1 MIMNIK
7 HLENVT
13 LIGMGAL
20 GTLFASILLESL
32 PSASVTFLMDP
43 ERYEKYHNRP
53 VLVNGTP
60 VHFNMV
66 TPDQAEPADLII
78 VSTKATGLEAAL
90 DTMETSV
97 GPDTIIISAINGV
110 TSEEILSRRFGREK
124 VIHTVAQG
132 MDAAFFS
139 GKLTYKIR
147 GCLCIGITDP
157 SMQEKLDA
165 LTAFFDRTN
174 FPYRVESDILHRIWS
189 KFMLNVGINQV
200 CMVCQTGYGGATR
213 PGSFELMLMV
223 SAMREAKLIA
233 LAEGISLTEE
243 DLTGYVDLMRSL
255 TPDSMPS
262 MAQDR
267 IRKKPSEVE
276 IFSGTVRAIAEKHG
290 ILVPVNDYLY
300 DKIKEIEA
308 AY

>member
-1 MIMNIK
+1 MK
-7 HLENVT
+7 HPENVT

-20 GTLFASILLESL
+20 GTLFASILQESL
-32 PSASVTFLMDP
+32 PPESVTFLMDT
-43 ERYEKYHNRP
+43 ERYEKYHGWP

-60 VHFNMV
+60 TYFNMV
-66 TPDQAEPADLII
+66 TPDRAKPADLVI
-78 VSTKATGLEAAL
+78 VSTKATGLPAAL
-90 DTMETSV
+90 DTLETSV

-124 VIHTVAQG
+124 VIHAVAQG

-139 GKLTYKIR
+139 GKLTYRIR
-147 GCLCIGITDP
+147 GCFCIGITDP

-165 LTAFFDRTN
+165 LSAFFDRTN
-174 FPYRVESDILHRIWS
+174 FPYKVEQDILHRIWS
-189 KFMLNVGINQV
+189 KFMLNVGINQT
-200 CMVCQTGYGGATR
+200 CMVCETGYGGATK

-223 SAMREAKLIA
+223 SAMREAKLVA
-233 LAEGISLTEE
+233 QAEGISLTEE
-243 DLTGYVDLMRSL
+243 DLTGYVELMRSL

-276 IFSGTVRAIAEKHG
+276 IFSGTVRTIAAKHG
-290 ILVPVNDYLY
+290 IIVPVNDYLY
-300 DKIKEIEA
+300 NKVKEIEA

>member
-1 MIMNIK
+1 MK

-32 PSASVTFLMDP
+32 PPESVTFLMDP
-43 ERYEKYHNRP
+43 ERYEKYSDRP

-60 VHFNMV
+60 VCFNMV
-66 TPDQAEPADLII
+66 TPDQAKPADLVI

-90 DTMETSV
+90 DTLETSV

-110 TSEEILSRRFGREK
+110 TSEEILSRRFGRDK
-124 VIHTVAQG
+124 VIHAVAQG
-132 MDAAFFS
+132 MDATFFS
-139 GKLTYKIR
+139 GKLTYRIK

-157 SMQEKLDA
+157 SMQEKLNA
-165 LTAFFDRTN
+165 LTAFFDRTH
-174 FPYRVESDILHRIWS
+174 FPYRVERDILHRIWS
-189 KFMLNVGINQV
+189 KFMLNVGINQT
-200 CMVCQTGYGGATR
+200 CMVCETGYGGATR

-223 SAMREAKLIA
+223 SAMREAKLVA
-233 LAEGISLTEE
+233 LAEGINLTEE
-243 DLTGYVDLMRSL
+243 DLVDYVELMRSL

-267 IRKKPSEVE
+267 IRKKPSEVG

>member
-1 MIMNIK
+1 MKN
-7 HLENVT
+7 LNNVT

-20 GTLFASILLESL
+20 GTLFATILRETL
-32 PSASVTFLMDP
+32 PPESVTFLMDP
-43 ERYEKYHNRP
+43 ERYEKYHDRP
-53 VLVNGTP
+53 VLINGTP
-60 VHFNMV
+60 VRFNMT
-66 TPDQAEPADLII
+66 TPDLAKPADLII
-78 VSTKATGLEAAL
+78 VSTKATGLSEAL
-90 DTMETSV
+90 DTLETSV
-97 GPDTIIISAINGV
+97 GPDTIILSAINGV
-110 TSEEILSRRFGREK
+110 TSEEILAERFGRDK

-139 GKLTYKIR
+139 GKLTYRIK

-157 SMQEKLDA
+157 SMQAKLDA
-165 LTAFFDRTN
+165 VASFFERTH
-174 FPYRVESDILHRIWS
+174 FPYRVEDDILHRIWS

-200 CMVCQTGYGGATR
+200 CMVCGTGYGEATR

-223 SAMREAKLIA
+223 SAMREAKIAA
-233 LAEGISLTEE
+233 LAEGITLTEE
-243 DLTGYVDLMRSL
+243 DLTGYVELMRSL

-276 IFSGTVRAIAEKHG
+276 IFSGTVRAIAAKHG
-290 ILVPVNDYLY
+290 LLVPVNDYLY
-300 DKIKEIEA
+300 NKVKEIEA

>member
-1 MIMNIK
+1 MK
-7 HLENVT
+7 RLENVT

-20 GTLFASILLESL
+20 GTLFATILLESL
-32 PSASVTFLMDP
+32 PPESVTFLMDP
-43 ERYEKYHNRP
+43 ERYEKYHAEP

-60 VHFNMV
+60 VRFNMV
-66 TPDQAEPADLII
+66 TPDQAKPADLVI
-78 VSTKATGLEAAL
+78 VSTKATGLLDAL
-90 DTMETSV
+90 DTLVTSV

-110 TSEEILSRRFGREK
+110 TSEEILSQRFGSDK
-124 VIHTVAQG
+124 VIHAVAQG

-139 GKLTYKIR
+139 GKLTYRMK
-147 GCLCIGITDP
+147 GCFCIGITDP

-165 LTAFFDRTN
+165 LTEFFDRTH
-174 FPYRVESDILHRIWS
+174 FPYKIEPDILRRIWS

-200 CMVCQTGYGGATR
+200 CMVCGTGYGGATR
-213 PGSFELMLMV
+213 PESFELMLMV
-223 SAMREAKLIA
+223 SAMREAKLVA
-233 LAEGISLTEE
+233 LAEGISLTED
-243 DLTGYVDLMRSL
+243 DLVDYVELMRSL

-267 IRKKPSEVE
+267 IRKKLSEDE
-276 IFSGTVRAIAEKHG
+276 IFSGTVQAIAAKHG

-300 DKIKEIEA
+300 NKVKEIEA

>member
-1 MIMNIK
+1 MK
-7 HLENVT
+7 RLENVT

-32 PSASVTFLMDP
+32 PPESVTFLMDP
-43 ERYEKYHNRP
+43 ERYEKYHAGP

-60 VHFNMV
+60 VRFNMV
-66 TPDQAEPADLII
+66 TPDQAKPADLVI
-78 VSTKATGLEAAL
+78 VSTKATGLPEAL
-90 DTMETSV
+90 NTLETSV

-110 TSEEILSRRFGREK
+110 TSEEILSRRFGRDK
-124 VIHTVAQG
+124 VIHAVAQG
-132 MDAAFFS
+132 MDATFFS
-139 GKLTYKIR
+139 GKLTYRIK

-157 SMQEKLDA
+157 SMQEKLNA
-165 LTAFFDRTN
+165 LTAFFDRTH
-174 FPYRVESDILHRIWS
+174 FPYRVERDILHRIWS
-189 KFMLNVGINQV
+189 KFMLNVGINQT
-200 CMVCQTGYGGATR
+200 CMVCETGYGGATR

-223 SAMREAKLIA
+223 SAMREAKLVA
-233 LAEGISLTEE
+233 LAEGINLTEE
-243 DLTGYVDLMRSL
+243 DLVDYVELMRSL

-267 IRKKPSEVE
+267 IRKKPSEVG

>member
-147 GCLCIGITDP
+147 GCLCFGITDP

-165 LTAFFDRTN
+165 LT
-174 FPYRVESDILHRIWS
+174 
-189 KFMLNVGINQV
+189 V
-200 CMVCQTGYGGATR
+200 CMVCETGYGGATR

-223 SAMREAKLIA
+223 SAMREAKIIA

-300 DKIKEIEA
+300 SKVKEIEA